1 VREAIISSTRTKS
14 VKERVE
20 EIEALGLTV
29 GIVTAYCEEFG
40 GDVSSVS
47 LTDVSDA
54 FEGTFCDDVS
64 FAKEFAKGSGLFD
77 FTKASWPTTCID
89 WGRATAEFMQ
99 NFTEIDGSYFAL
111 G

>member
-1 VREAIISSTRTKS
+1 MREAIISSTRTKS

-29 GIVTAYCEEFG
+29 GIVTAYC
-40 GDVSSVS
+40 
-47 LTDVSDA
+47 
-54 FEGTFCDDVS
+54 VS